1 MSKRRK
7 YAWVTDNANINEFYI
22 DDAPNKNPNME
33 EYKFS
38 PDSQKIFEHLVPEE
52 EHRKA
57 MWANPVSRA
66 KVIRK
71 VTSLKLASDIKKQ
84 KQNAK
89 IPLHMLKDE
98 NGNTYKDENG
108 NPLFPVPLFTVV
120 NGKRIMTDEG
130 IRKRH
135 TLHNELIRESVKQQL
150 SEADIFTRRQLR
162 KKLANSENEKYKA
175 EHEVVDKNWKKMIEE
190 LKFRNKSNKNNKMG
204 GRRKSCR
211 KTHRKS
217 CGKTRRKN

>member
-7 YAWVTDNANINEFYI
+7 SATVTNNATINQFYI
-22 DDAPNKNPNME
+22 DDAPNKNPNAE

-52 EHRKA
+52 EQRKS
-57 MWANPVSRA
+57 MWENPVSRA

-71 VTSLKLASDIKKQ
+71 VTSAKLASDIKKQ

-89 IPLHMLKDE
+89 TPLHMLKDE

-130 IRKRH
+130 IRKRN

-150 SEADIFTRRQLR
+150 SEADIFTRKQKR
-162 KKLANSENEKYKA
+162 KELANSENEKYKA
-175 EHEVVDKNWKKMIEE
+175 EHEMVDKNWKKMIEE
-190 LKFRNKSNKNNKMG
+190 LKFRHKSNKNNKMG

-211 KTHRKS
+211 KTRRKKCRKTHRK
-217 CGKTRRKN
+217 N